1 MKVLSEIDDSK
12 VLKKLKKLSVEATL
26 GVESAV
32 ANGASM
38 VRNTMVDSMT
48 QEAKHGRV
56 YNVPGTR
63 TKYVASA
70 PGEAPAVATS
80 NLISN
85 IEIEFSERNLVAE
98 VGVLEYAKVDYAA
111 YLEFG
116 TSKMAARP
124 FLEPALKKHQKEIS
138 DTIKQEVKR
147 VLKNG

>member
-1 MKVLSEIDDSK
+1 MKFITRVDDSK
-12 VLKKLKKLSVEATL
+12 VLRKLKKLSVEATL

-38 VRNTMVDSMT
+38 VRNTMVDSIT

-56 YNVPGTR
+56 YSVPGTR

-70 PGEAPAVATS
+70 PGEAPAVATG
-80 NLISN
+80 NLLSN
-85 IEIEFSERNLVAE
+85 IEVEFSERNLVAE
-98 VGVLEYAKVDYAA
+98 IGVLEYAKVDYAA

-124 FLEPALKKHQKEIS
+124 FLGPALNKNQKEI
-138 DTIKQEVKR
+138 TKIIRQEVKR
-147 VLKNG
+147 ALKNG